1 MGDTVN
7 ELWFNNRVAR
17 PRTISDQRIVEAAG
31 AVIARKGPGF
41 TLAEVA
47 KEAGVAVG
55 SVSGRFGS
63 KHGLLVALTKAGT
76 AEMVESM
83 RSAAAAESSP
93 VVALREAAVT
103 SYAHLGDAAEAANHL
118 GQLGVDIGDP
128 ELRGLLAEHF
138 TATEAELA
146 ALAARAGLPPG
157 AARVLQGL
165 LAGIALDWS
174 IRPQGTLVDRLR
186 ADLTLVLEGWT

>member
-1 MGDTVN
+1 M
-7 ELWFNNRVAR
+7 AR

-31 AVIARKGPGF
+31 AVIARMGPGF

-47 KEAGVAVG
+47 REAGVAVG

-63 KHGLLVALTKAGT
+63 KHGLLVAVAKAGT
-76 AEMVESM
+76 ADMVESM
-83 RSAAAAESSP
+83 RAAAAAESSP

-103 SYAHLGDAAEAANHL
+103 SYAHLGGPAEAANHL

-138 TATEAELA
+138 AATEAELA
-146 ALAARAGLPPG
+146 GLAARAGLPCG

>member
-7 ELWFNNRVAR
+7 ELWFNNGVAR
-17 PRTISDQRIVEAAG
+17 PRTISDQRIVEAA
-31 AVIARKGPGF
+31 ATVIGRTGPGF

-47 KEAGVAVG
+47 REAGVAVG

-63 KHGLLVALTKAGT
+63 KQGLLTAVTKAGT
-76 AEMVESM
+76 EAMVVAM
-83 RSAAAAESSP
+83 RAAAAAAESP
-93 VVALREAAVT
+93 TVALREAAVA
-103 SYAHLGDAAEAANHL
+103 SYAGLGDPATAANHL

-128 ELRGLLAEHF
+128 ELRRLLGEHF
-138 TATEAELA
+138 ATTEAELA
-146 ALAARAGLPPG
+146 GLASAAGLPPG
-157 AARVLQGL
+157 AARVLHGL

-174 IRPQGTLVDRLR
+174 VRPHGTLVDRLR